1 MDVPESARPWLTT
14 WREALD
20 VLHLPERSDM
30 VCFGDGP
37 VDTVEP
43 TIISDAA
50 GRTLWVGAPRP
61 GRQHDQTKIKTE
73 GIDDLL
79 DHHPRVRMLVDAAYR
94 GLRR

>member
-1 MDVPESARPWLTT
+1 VTLRLDATETQVRRPAAHRPGRRAFVSGKKNLN
-14 WREALD
+14 
-20 VLHLPERSDM
+20 
-30 VCFGDGP
+30 
-37 VDTVEP
+37 TVKT

-50 GRTLWVGAPRP
+50 GRTLWVGAPRA